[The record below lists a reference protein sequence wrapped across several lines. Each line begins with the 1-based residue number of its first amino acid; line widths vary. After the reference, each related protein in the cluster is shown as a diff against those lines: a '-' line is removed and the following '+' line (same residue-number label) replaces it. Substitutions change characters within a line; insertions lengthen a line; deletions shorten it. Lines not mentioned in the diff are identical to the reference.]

1 MFDDTSYLEK
11 FSLKYSENVPK
22 DYDIS
27 EIQFTYDFVFP
38 VLKQDAA
45 IDEAIDGVVK
55 EYKLS
60 EDYLREYFIENK
72 YILNK
77 AKMKDIS
84 AQLNEYNT
92 KTLKKILK
100 SHGIKASG
108 KREKIEKRIIDNKL
122 IGNEYYLSSKSKVFY
137 KNKKRRIRI
146 FNQYLSNHYYFNE
159 FNEFYM
165 DNYRKKEVNIPIE
178 FINIHIRKAMDEK
191 NHESYVLNNQVMAEH
206 FFKKE
211 NNRKMLVHVLKN
223 YCMNINP
230 IWKIN
235 DLEDHNGVLLETYE
249 NLVFLHDNFSKNTII
264 NTFYFIWD
272 SFDFEKIIV
281 TKYDAYRILKDILN
295 LKNLDK
301 INSDLNKRFYENE
314 DLKIKHITQKTLFD
328 F

>member
-1 MFDDTSYLEK
+1 MFDDNHYLEK
-11 FSLKYSENVPK
+11 FSLKYSQNVPN

-38 VLKQDAA
+38 VLKQDVG
-45 IDEAIDGVVK
+45 IDEAIDSVVK

-84 AQLNEYNT
+84 AQLREYNT

-100 SHGIKASG
+100 SHGLKSSG
-108 KREKIEKRIIDNKL
+108 KREKIEKRILDNKL
-122 IGNEYYLSSKSKVFY
+122 LGNDYYLSSKSKVFY

-146 FNQYLSNHYYFNE
+146 FNQYLSNHYYFRE

-165 DNYRKKEVNIPIE
+165 DNYRKKEANIPIE
-178 FINIHIRKAMDEK
+178 FINIHIKKAVDEK

-206 FFKKE
+206 FFKKG

-223 YCMNINP
+223 YCLNINP

-235 DLEDHNGVLLETYE
+235 DLEGHNGVLLETYE

-295 LKNLDK
+295 LKNFDK
-301 INSDLNKRFYENE
+301 INSDLDKRFYENE
-314 DLKIKHITQKTLFD
+314 NLKIKSITQKTLFD

>member
-38 VLKQDAA
+38 VLKQGAG
-45 IDEAIDGVVK
+45 IDEAIGGVVK

-122 IGNEYYLSSKSKVFY
+122 IGNEYYLSSKS
-137 KNKKRRIRI
+137 
-146 FNQYLSNHYYFNE
+146 
-159 FNEFYM
+159 
-165 DNYRKKEVNIPIE
+165 
-178 FINIHIRKAMDEK
+178 
-191 NHESYVLNNQVMAEH
+191 
-206 FFKKE
+206 
-211 NNRKMLVHVLKN
+211 
-223 YCMNINP
+223 
-230 IWKIN
+230 
-235 DLEDHNGVLLETYE
+235 
-249 NLVFLHDNFSKNTII
+249 
-264 NTFYFIWD
+264 
-272 SFDFEKIIV
+272 
-281 TKYDAYRILKDILN
+281 
-295 LKNLDK
+295 
-301 INSDLNKRFYENE
+301 
-314 DLKIKHITQKTLFD
+314 
-328 F
+328 

>member
-1 MFDDTSYLEK
+1 
-11 FSLKYSENVPK
+11 
-22 DYDIS
+22 
-27 EIQFTYDFVFP
+27 
-38 VLKQDAA
+38 
-45 IDEAIDGVVK
+45 
-55 EYKLS
+55 
-60 EDYLREYFIENK
+60 
-72 YILNK
+72 
-77 AKMKDIS
+77 MKDIS

-165 DNYRKKEVNIPIE
+165 DNYRKKEANIPIE
-178 FINIHIRKAMDEK
+178 FINIHIRKAIDEK

-223 YCMNINP
+223 YCMNI
-230 IWKIN
+230 
-235 DLEDHNGVLLETYE
+235 T
-249 NLVFLHDNFSKNTII
+249 
-264 NTFYFIWD
+264 
-272 SFDFEKIIV
+272 
-281 TKYDAYRILKDILN
+281 A
-295 LKNLDK
+295 
-301 INSDLNKRFYENE
+301 
-314 DLKIKHITQKTLFD
+314 
-328 F
+328 